1 MFAGSVLVEN
11 PGAEVRKM
19 LLLKEE
25 ADSDCVQAVWINQTH
40 SEFSV
45 EDGYLRVSLMM
56 LPGET
61 ADVRIGYRNSIEA
74 IPDRRSSVTK
84 VKVAA
89 KRYLSE
95 FRDNYLSRSDFLF
108 QSAYRL
114 KRLMK

>member
-1 MFAGSVLVEN
+1 MVEN
-11 PGAEVRKM
+11 PDAEARET

-25 ADSDCVQAVWINQTH
+25 GDADCVQAVWVNRTPVA
-40 SEFSV
+40 FSV
-45 EDGYLRVSLMM
+45 EDGYLQVRLTT

-61 ADVRIGYRNSIEA
+61 DSVRIVYHNSLEA
-74 IPDRRSSVTK
+74 IPDRDSLATK
-84 VKVAA
+84 IKVAA

-95 FRDNYLSRSDFLF
+95 FRDNYLSRSDFLY